1 MRALAFAA
9 FLILCTITL
18 ASCGHKS
25 SLQLPEPKEALID
38 NAEPEA

>member
-9 FLILCTITL
+9 FLILCTTTL

-25 SLQLPEPKEALID
+25 ALQLPEPKEALTES
-38 NAEPEA
+38 AEPEA

>member
-18 ASCGHKS
+18 ASCGHKTA
-25 SLQLPEPKEALID
+25 LQLPEPEAALIE
-38 NAEPEA
+38 NVE